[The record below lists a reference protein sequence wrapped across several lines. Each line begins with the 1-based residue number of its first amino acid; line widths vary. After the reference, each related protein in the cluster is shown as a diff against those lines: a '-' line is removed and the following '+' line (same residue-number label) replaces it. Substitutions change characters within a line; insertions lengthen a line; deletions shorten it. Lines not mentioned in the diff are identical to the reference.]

1 MLELGLVVFLVFQIA
16 VLIYLSIKNRR
27 FHNRMSLNG
36 DHATGWKTKADP
48 SFERKRGVSIDFH
61 DDLKQFNRPN

>member
-16 VLIYLSIKNRR
+16 VLIYLCIQNRR
-27 FHNRMSLNG
+27 YHNRMSLNG
-36 DHATGWKTKADP
+36 HHATGWKTKIDP
-48 SFERKRGVSIDFH
+48 SFERKQGVSIDFH